1 MNKITFMSDEIL
13 PSLAMVSSVVNP
25 KNSLPILNDVRIET
39 KDDGNGGT
47 ILVFM
52 ASDSETWLQMKSTCE
67 ESDKDVAI
75 CIEAKS
81 LLQALR
87 NLGGKRVEMT
97 IDDDKHT
104 VLCSY
109 GNGRFSLPF
118 DNANEFPLPIAT
130 IDDAKEKRID
140 AQKLLTAIEKA
151 GFATANDELRPVMN
165 GVHFDFYPY
174 GMVTCAT
181 DGHKLAKYTDLTI
194 TFDGDANPVVDG
206 YTLPKKPCHTL
217 ISVLANTVSGDVKI
231 SFNDRLV
238 AMNNTMFKMTTRLI
252 EGRYPNY
259 DAVIPKENN
268 KIALVDKAAF
278 VSALK
283 RVLPMGNSNSELVA
297 LGFNSGNMTI
307 SAEDFD
313 FSKSASEDVCCDY
326 TQEPFSIGFK
336 GSVLLQMLQNID
348 GDVVKLAM
356 SDASRAGVISE
367 DKSHE
372 CYDYTSIIMPMLLNN

>member
-52 ASDSETWLQMKSTCE
+52 ASDSETWLQMKATCE

-140 AQKLLTAIEKA
+140 AQKLLTSIEKA

-217 ISVLANTVSGDVKI
+217 ISVLANTVAGDVKI

-238 AMNNTMFKMTTRLI
+238 AVNNTMFKMTTRLI

-259 DAVIPKENN
+259 DAVIPKDNN

>member
-52 ASDSETWLQMKSTCE
+52 ASDSETWLQMKATCE

-75 CIEAKS
+75 CVEAKS

-217 ISVLANTVSGDVKI
+217 ISVLANTVAGDVKI

-238 AMNNTMFKMTTRLI
+238 AVNNTMFKMTTRLI

>member
-52 ASDSETWLQMKSTCE
+52 ASDSETWLQMKATCE

-217 ISVLANTVSGDVKI
+217 ISVLANTVAGDVKI
-231 SFNDRLV
+231 SFNDRMV
-238 AMNNTMFKMTTRLI
+238 AVNNTMFKMTTRLI

>member
-1 MNKITFMSDEIL
+1 MKIIKFQTEDFL
-13 PSLAMVSSVVNP
+13 PSLAMVNTVVLA
-25 KNSLPILNDVRIET
+25 KNTLPILSDVRIET
-39 KDDGNGGT
+39 KADGNGGT
-47 ILVFM
+47 YAELM
-52 ASDSETWLQMKSTCE
+52 TSDSETWLQMKAPLAE
-67 ESDKDVAI
+67 AEVGIVI
-75 CIEAKS
+75 CIEAKG

-87 NLGGKRVEMT
+87 NLGGKPVTME
-97 IDDDKHT
+97 IDDSKHI
-104 VLCSY
+104 VKCDY
-109 GNGRFSLPF
+109 GNGHFSLPYE
-118 DNANEFPLPIAT
+118 DAQDFPLPMAAPDGAKT
-130 IDDAKEKRID
+130 KLMDAKKM
-140 AQKLLTAIEKA
+140 LTAIEKA

-194 TFDGDANPVVDG
+194 TFDGDANPVIDG

-217 ISVLANTVSGDVKI
+217 ISVLANTVAGDVKI

-238 AMNNTMFKMTTRLI
+238 AVNNTMFKMTTRLI

>member
-52 ASDSETWLQMKSTCE
+52 ASDSETWLQMKATCE

-118 DNANEFPLPIAT
+118 DNANEFPLPIAA

-217 ISVLANTVSGDVKI
+217 ISVLANTVAGDVKI
-231 SFNDRLV
+231 SFNDRMV
-238 AMNNTMFKMTTRLI
+238 AVNNTMFKMTTRLI

>member
-52 ASDSETWLQMKSTCE
+52 ASDSETWLQMKATCE

-181 DGHKLAKYTDLTI
+181 DGHKLAKYTDFTI
-194 TFDGDANPVVDG
+194 TFDGDANPVIDG

-217 ISVLANTVSGDVKI
+217 ISVLANTVAGDVKI
-231 SFNDRLV
+231 SFNDRMV
-238 AMNNTMFKMTTRLI
+238 AVNNTMFKMTTRLI

>member
-52 ASDSETWLQMKSTCE
+52 ASDSETWLQMKATCE

-217 ISVLANTVSGDVKI
+217 ISVLANTVAGDVKI

-238 AMNNTMFKMTTRLI
+238 AVNNTMFKMTTRLI

-268 KIALVDKAAF
+268 KIALVDKADF

>member
-1 MNKITFMSDEIL
+1 MKTIKFMSDEIL
-13 PSLAMVSSVVNP
+13 PSLSMVSSVVNQ

-39 KDDGNGGT
+39 KDDGNGGMVM
-47 ILVFM
+47 LMM
-52 ASDSETWLQMKSTCE
+52 ASDSETWLAMKTPCSGGDT
-67 ESDKDVAI
+67 DVTL

-87 NLGGKRVEMT
+87 NLGGKPVTMT
-97 IDDDKHT
+97 IDEDSHVVKCD
-104 VLCSY
+104 Y
-109 GNGRFSLPF
+109 GNGHFSLPF
-118 DNANEFPLPIAT
+118 ESANEFPMPLAT
-130 IDDAKEKRID
+130 LDDAKEKRID

-165 GVHFDFYPY
+165 GVHFDFFPD
-174 GMVTCAT
+174 GMVSVAS
-181 DGHKLAKYTDLTI
+181 DGHKLAKYKDLTI
-194 TFDGDANPVVDG
+194 THDGTENTVIDG

-217 ISVLANTVSGDVKI
+217 LSVLGNTVAGDVKVT
-231 SFNDRLV
+231 FNDRMV
-238 AMNNTMFKMTTRLI
+238 VVNNTMFKMTTRLI